1 MDKNTKIDALGK
13 AIDKHPVNLHDQDH
27 RDIWKALEIV
37 KAIVTEIEAKIDA
50 TNKDI
55 KERWGEVVNQSERIS
70 SLAMSI
76 STLWMNWQRLS
87 DAMSVLKKNYPK
99 ITSMQVW
106 ALIMDGENVVE
117 TIEIESGRYL
127 LVKNI
132 DVIDQNEYA
141 EMEKRFGW
149 EIIDI
154 SNWKYDVVVDLKTNT
169 QWETATA
176 KIRADLLFIK
186 Y

>member
-1 MDKNTKIDALGK
+1 MDKTTKIDALGK

-37 KAIVTEIEAKIDA
+37 KGIAKELNDKIEA

-55 KERWGEVVNQSERIS
+55 QERWTEVVNQSERTS
-70 SLAMSI
+70 SLNQKIEAVAM
-76 STLWMNWQRLS
+76 NEQGLS
-87 DAMSVLKKNYPK
+87 DTMKLMHKNYPK
-99 ITSMQVW
+99 ITSMQLW

-117 TIEIESGRYL
+117 TVEIESWRYL
-127 LVKNI
+127 LVEKI
-132 DVIDQNEYA
+132 DMVEHNEYA
-141 EMEKRFGW
+141 ELEKEFGW

-154 SNWKYDVVVDLKTNT
+154 SNWKYDVVVNLKTNT